1 MTQTSKKHIKRL
13 FFDIETSY
21 CTGWFWRPAF
31 KTSIS
36 YDQIL
41 NNSAIICIC
50 YKWQG
55 EGKVHHLQWNK
66 GDDKE
71 MINKFVKV
79 LLEADEVIGHN
90 SDKFDLK
97 WIRTRCLVSGYK
109 SLPDFKSIDTLKIS
123 RAKFLLPSNRL
134 DAIGKYLG
142 FGGKKDTGGIQ
153 LWHDV
158 IQKNSKIAMAKM
170 ISYCKRDVELLEKVY
185 LKLQGYNKA
194 KTHIGVLLG
203 NEKCSCPSCGSKH
216 YQSRG
221 TAIAATGLK
230 KRRLQCQD
238 CGHWYSVSDKAY
250 ENRNK

>member
-1 MTQTSKKHIKRL
+1 MKQPNEIKRL

-21 CTGWFWRPAF
+21 CTGWFWRPSF

-36 YDQIL
+36 YEQIL

-55 EGKVHHLQWNK
+55 SSKIHHLQWNR
-66 GDDKE
+66 GDDTE
-71 MINKFVKV
+71 MIKKFVKV

-97 WIRTRCLVSGYK
+97 WVRTRCLVSGCK

-123 RAKFLLPSNRL
+123 RNKFNFPSNKL

-153 LWHDV
+153 LWHDI
-158 IQKNSKIAMAKM
+158 IQKNSVRAMDDM
-170 ISYCKRDVELLEKVY
+170 ISYCKRDVDLLEKVY
-185 LKLQGYNKA
+185 LKLEGYTKP
-194 KTHIGVLLG
+194 KTHMGIFKGH
-203 NEKCSCPSCGSKH
+203 NKCTCPSCGSKH
-216 YQSRG
+216 SHARG
-221 TAIAATGLK
+221 NSITAVGVK
-230 KRRLQCQD
+230 GKRLQCQD
-238 CGHWYSVSDKAY
+238 CGHYYTVSNKVYEDRDK
-250 ENRNK
+250 